1 MPVSSFFKIFIVKI
15 GTTLFS
21 VMWYLYI
28 VFNYCLVR
36 FKLDDT
42 DNISP
47 FKYIKDFSVLY
58 ISLII
63 DFYLFDNNFKLSLL
77 YASTV
82 LLGIWLLYILQFRI
96 FYKWQAVNS
105 EKRIIK
111 IMTSS
116 IFTLLV
122 VNFVII

>member
-1 MPVSSFFKIFIVKI
+1 MIYVKVGVI
-15 GTTLFS
+15 LFS
-21 VMWYLYI
+21 VIWYLYI

-36 FKLDDT
+36 FKLEDI

-47 FKYIKDFSVLY
+47 SRYIKDFSFLYVL
-58 ISLII
+58 LIA
-63 DFYLFDNNFKLSLL
+63 DFFLFDNNFKLSLL

-96 FYKWQAVNS
+96 FYKWQAVNN

>member
-1 MPVSSFFKIFIVKI
+1 MIYVKV
-15 GTTLFS
+15 GVMFFS
-21 VMWYLYI
+21 VIWYLYI

-36 FKLDDT
+36 FKLDDI

-47 FKYIKDFSVLY
+47 SKYIKDFSVLY
-58 ISLII
+58 VLLII

-77 YASTV
+77 CASTV
-82 LLGIWLLYILQFRI
+82 FLGIWLLYILQFRI
-96 FYKWQAVNS
+96 FYKWQAVSS

-116 IFTLLV
+116 IFTNIFIL
-122 VNFVII
+122 NAIIGGV

>member
-1 MPVSSFFKIFIVKI
+1 MIYVKV
-15 GTTLFS
+15 GVMLFS
-21 VMWYLYI
+21 VIWYLYI

-36 FKLDDT
+36 FKLDDI

-47 FKYIKDFSVLY
+47 SKYIKDFSFLY
-58 ISLII
+58 ALLIA

-77 YASTV
+77 CASTV
-82 LLGIWLLYILQFRI
+82 FLGIWLLYILQFRI
-96 FYKWQAVNS
+96 FYKWQAVSN

-116 IFTLLV
+116 IFTLLM

>member
-1 MPVSSFFKIFIVKI
+1 MIYVKVGVI
-15 GTTLFS
+15 LFS
-21 VMWYLYI
+21 VIWYMYI

-63 DFYLFDNNFKLSLL
+63 DFYLFDNHFKLSLL

-96 FYKWQAVNS
+96 FYKWQAVSS

-116 IFTLLV
+116 IFTNIFIL
-122 VNFVII
+122 NAIIGGI

>member
-1 MPVSSFFKIFIVKI
+1 MIYVKVGVI
-15 GTTLFS
+15 LFS
-21 VMWYLYI
+21 VVWYLYI

-36 FKLDDT
+36 FKLEDI

-47 FKYIKDFSVLY
+47 SRYIKDFSLLYVL
-58 ISLII
+58 LIL
-63 DFYLFDNNFKLSLL
+63 DFFLFDNSFKLSLL
-77 YASTV
+77 YASAA

-96 FYKWQAVNS
+96 FYKWQAVSS

>member
-1 MPVSSFFKIFIVKI
+1 MIFVKI
-15 GTTLFS
+15 GTMLFS
-21 VMWYLYI
+21 VIWYLYI

-36 FKLDDT
+36 FKLDDI
-42 DNISP
+42 DNISLS
-47 FKYIKDFSVLY
+47 KYIKDFSFLYVL
-58 ISLII
+58 LVA
-63 DFYLFDNNFKLSLL
+63 DFLLFDNNFKLSLL

-82 LLGIWLLYILQFRI
+82 LLGIWLLYILRFWI
-96 FYKWQAVNS
+96 LYKWQAVNS

-116 IFTLLV
+116 IFTLLI